1 MDFLHQIRT
10 VPNTHR
16 CRGESQFIE
25 LYVFT
30 FSLLLQVIYFLLDVR
45 IWAADTGVMVTLTD
59 VPLEVWLIALLW
71 PGHPGTWRS
80 GEAD

>member
-1 MDFLHQIRT
+1 M
-10 VPNTHR
+10 PNTHR

-71 PGHPGTWRS
+71 PLVILVL
-80 GEAD
+80 GEAVKLIEIR